1 MTSGNIATDN
11 DMELNFEITDQDG
24 RDATQDSLT
33 EEAKFLLTTHKP
45 TRADIFQKERTPSD
59 YRSNT
64 LTPSTVKRTRS
75 VLSDATPVSA
85 AFSEDTLS
93 SPQRHTYLNIAETK
107 EENKQL
113 REEISDLKSQLLL
126 LKRKL
131 LPMLDSQGKDFSEE
145 HMLVLRG
152 LDNEKIR
159 QAELKQICQLRNKK
173 LDEGKSQS
181 VSERN
186 DWEKE
191 RERLLMNMNE
201 LTSELKKARQ
211 QLFEKHGERDDC
223 NESQGDSSLST
234 ISLISERGM
243 EIERLRSIVLQQNV
257 DEKKLRMKMEQNIIQ
272 LQDQLKLA
280 QDNLAK
286 QNINYAKEKTRC
298 ETLKTEMTKLQ
309 QVVTEARQEV
319 EYQKQISEEQLAKA
333 HAINEF
339 ALNKRDRT
347 IRILLKKLKSVD
359 AQASSTSKVEASNLS
374 SPRHDVLNL
383 NPYAQAILDQ
393 INEFTVE
400 NDAIRKKVIEWGA
413 VNIDLTE
420 IESSETASTEDE
432 SSEWNT
438 KHCERENEKL
448 AAFLA
453 QNKTIP
459 DISNEELREKLALFD
474 AVNDSGRRCSK
485 EKLDDTPRSMGASE
499 MLNVTSTA
507 DLLSKSLTL
516 TEDLGEIKKK
526 LSVLQSSCTRLFEKL
541 RGTAN
546 FLQTLLDEL
555 GSGDQGRE
563 LLAQIEALRIDLDH
577 SLATAIDISRDV
589 EAAEE
594 GIGDLSAHL
603 QQSLL
608 NCSFGVSSVPSNENQ
623 DASALSRAQRACRRL
638 NAALAN
644 EKMKVNDSTK
654 LNEKLQAHVTDLEES
669 KEKLIDEL
677 NELKKNMARKKSEMI
692 SSVKDV
698 EIQLQHK
705 NQQYDELCR
714 KVEELQQT
722 VKAKEVFVVEKE
734 FEMKQLKDQMNKKC
748 HELEV
753 QVKEITHNL
762 KVKDESIEEKKEEYY
777 EVKPH
782 IFQKLLIDVESYN
795 DQLLSRNNELA
806 HYRSE
811 IIGLENKM
819 CELIGTLRGNLGI
832 VQKQVDKPVVEAEN
846 MEIAALA
853 QLSQI
858 AADFEELTK
867 VSHYIADLKNE
878 MANLQR
884 DLDLC
889 ERSRNAISLK
899 CRGLSDQNAYL
910 EAERNGDKQKL
921 FTLQQQVQIEKESVK
936 MMERDLQRLKSEN
949 SYVKENNER
958 LTNMLVNVET
968 KYEEL
973 ISKPNRSSLSE
984 RQHSERYTV
993 AVSTMTLMS
1002 SHDFVELTDKAKTL
1016 ASFTKRMYTLAARWN
1031 GETVVTTMISYKPA
1045 DLDHLYHTYARIL
1058 NCLSDGFSELRNKIV
1073 SGKVKLQSII
1083 SEEQQNSQQTKSGNS
1098 RSSNDELGTNCFIPV
1113 DGSQKELVSVD
1124 LRTLFNDADQI
1135 VQKLSAISNRLHNAE
1150 ILEVLSNVRLL
1161 QFQIDYLRGHSRHF
1175 EKTKENFVPMEA
1187 LQLENERLQTALT
1200 DARILLQRAHE
1211 RLNKLAMLENHDLQ
1225 KVLRSIQ
1232 KITSSG
1238 QLQPNSK
1245 DMCEQILCEMNE
1257 ISKVMKAT
1265 TREVHR
1271 VGNHSRVIRSYK

>member
-1 MTSGNIATDN
+1 
-11 DMELNFEITDQDG
+11 
-24 RDATQDSLT
+24 
-33 EEAKFLLTTHKP
+33 
-45 TRADIFQKERTPSD
+45 
-59 YRSNT
+59 
-64 LTPSTVKRTRS
+64 
-75 VLSDATPVSA
+75 
-85 AFSEDTLS
+85 
-93 SPQRHTYLNIAETK
+93 
-107 EENKQL
+107 
-113 REEISDLKSQLLL
+113 
-126 LKRKL
+126 
-131 LPMLDSQGKDFSEE
+131 MLDSQGKDFSEE

-677 NELKKNMARKKSEMI
+677 NELKKNMARKK
-692 SSVKDV
+692 
-698 EIQLQHK
+698 LQHK

-762 KVKDESIEEKKEEYY
+762 KVKDESIE
-777 EVKPH
+777 
-782 IFQKLLIDVESYN
+782 KLLIDVESYN

-1175 EKTKENFVPMEA
+1175 EKTKENFVP
-1187 LQLENERLQTALT
+1187 
-1200 DARILLQRAHE
+1200 
-1211 RLNKLAMLENHDLQ
+1211 
-1225 KVLRSIQ
+1225 
-1232 KITSSG
+1232 
-1238 QLQPNSK
+1238 
-1245 DMCEQILCEMNE
+1245 
-1257 ISKVMKAT
+1257 
-1265 TREVHR
+1265 
-1271 VGNHSRVIRSYK
+1271 VIFFA

>member
-1 MTSGNIATDN
+1 MASGNIGRDN
-11 DMELNFEITDQDG
+11 DMELNFEITDQNG

-45 TRADIFQKERTPSD
+45 TRIDIFQKERALSD
-59 YRSNT
+59 HRSNT

-85 AFSEDTLS
+85 AAFSKDTLS
-93 SPQRHTYLNIAETK
+93 SPQHHTYLNIAETK

-113 REEISDLKSQLLL
+113 REEIFDSKSQLLL

-131 LPMLDSQGKDFSEE
+131 LPILDSQGKDFSEE
-145 HMLVLRG
+145 YLMMLKG

-173 LDEGKSQS
+173 LDEGKSQTL
-181 VSERN
+181 SERN

-211 QLFEKHGERDDC
+211 QLLEKHGERDDC

-243 EIERLRSIVLQQNV
+243 EIERLRSAVLQQNV
-257 DEKKLRMKMEQNIIQ
+257 DEKKFRMKMEQNIIQ
-272 LQDQLKLA
+272 LQEQLKLA

-286 QNINYAKEKTRC
+286 QNINYTKEKTRC

-333 HAINEF
+333 HAINEI

-359 AQASSTSKVEASNLS
+359 PQASSTSKIEASNLS
-374 SPRHDVLNL
+374 SLRHDVPNL
-383 NPYAQAILDQ
+383 NPYAQAILHQ

-413 VNIDLTE
+413 INIDLTAE

-448 AAFLA
+448 AVFLA

-459 DISNEELREKLALFD
+459 DISNEEELREKLALFD
-474 AVNDSGRRCSK
+474 AVSNSGRRCSK
-485 EKLDDTPRSMGASE
+485 EELDDTPRNMRASE
-499 MLNVTSTA
+499 MLNITSTA

-563 LLAQIEALRIDLDH
+563 LLAKIEALRIDLDH

-608 NCSFGVSSVPSNENQ
+608 NCSFGVSSVPYNENQ
-623 DASALSRAQRACRRL
+623 DASALSRAQRACRQL
-638 NAALAN
+638 NVDLAN
-644 EKMKVNDSTK
+644 EKMKVNESTK
-654 LNEKLQAHVTDLEES
+654 LNEKLQAHVADLEES

-677 NELKKNMARKKSEMI
+677 NELKKNMAEKKSEMI
-692 SSVKDV
+692 SSVKDM
-698 EIQLQHK
+698 EIQLKHK

-722 VKAKEVFVVEKE
+722 VKAKEVFAAERE
-734 FEMKQLKDQMNKKC
+734 FEVKQLKDQMNKKC

-753 QVKEITHNL
+753 QVKEITNNL
-762 KVKDESIEEKKEEYY
+762 KVKDESIE
-777 EVKPH
+777 
-782 IFQKLLIDVESYN
+782 KLLIDVESYN
-795 DQLLSRNNELA
+795 DQLSSRNNELA
-806 HYRSE
+806 HYRNE
-811 IIGLENKM
+811 IIALENKM
-819 CELIGTLRGNLGI
+819 CELIGTLRENLGI
-832 VQKQVDKPVVEAEN
+832 VQKQVDKPVVEN
-846 MEIAALA
+846 MEIAALT

-867 VSHYIADLKNE
+867 VSNYIADLKSQ
-878 MANLQR
+878 MANLQQK
-884 DLDLC
+884 LDLC

-921 FTLQQQVQIEKESVK
+921 FTLQQQIQIEKESIK

-958 LTNMLVNVET
+958 LTNMLVNMET

-973 ISKPNRSSLSE
+973 ISKPNHSSLSE
-984 RQHSERYTV
+984 RQHSERYTMT
-993 AVSTMTLMS
+993 VSTMTVMS

-1031 GETVVTTMISYKPA
+1031 GETVVTTMISYKQA

-1058 NCLSDGFSELRNKIV
+1058 NCLSDGFSELRNRIV
-1073 SGKVKLQSII
+1073 LGKVKLQSII

-1098 RSSNDELGTNCFIPV
+1098 RSSNEELSTNCFIPV
-1113 DGSQKELVSVD
+1113 DGSQKELLSVD
-1124 LRTLFNDADQI
+1124 LRTLFNEADQI
-1135 VQKLSAISNRLHNAE
+1135 IEKLSAISNKLHNAE
-1150 ILEVLSNVRLL
+1150 ILEVLSNMRLL
-1161 QFQIDYLRGHSRHF
+1161 QFQIDYLHEHSRHF
-1175 EKTKENFVPMEA
+1175 EKTKENFAPMEA
-1187 LQLENERLQTALT
+1187 LQLENDRLQTALT

-1211 RLNKLAMLENHDLQ
+1211 RLNKL
-1225 KVLRSIQ
+1225 
-1232 KITSSG
+1232 
-1238 QLQPNSK
+1238 PNSK

-1271 VGNHSRVIRSYK
+1271 IGSHSRVVKSYK